1 MMKHLTIDFSC
12 GTCLCGFFHVYC
24 MLDLNSSELVAK
36 RANAERIK
44 QFSKNLNDFN
54 RVAIK
59 NGATAE
65 EKEASHQVKVLS
77 KREKALQFAQN
88 VPKPKVIELKSVA
101 QERSNVGLSSA
112 PTSKIDEL
120 TSRHLQSKKQ
130 VDAIKKSMG
139 L

>member
-1 MMKHLTIDFSC
+1 MNT
-12 GTCLCGFFHVYC
+12 
-24 MLDLNSSELVAK
+24 SELVAK

-54 RVAIK
+54 KVSIK
-59 NGATAE
+59 NNISAD
-65 EKEASHQVKVLS
+65 EKEAMKQVKVVS

-88 VPKPKVIELKSVA
+88 VPKPKVIEKSSAMTNNNGMKAGRNIGVA
-101 QERSNVGLSSA
+101 SA

-120 TSRHLQSKKQ
+120 TSRHQQSKMQ
-130 VDAIKKSMG
+130 VEAIKKSMG

>member
-1 MMKHLTIDFSC
+1 MYNL
-12 GTCLCGFFHVYC
+12 
-24 MLDLNSSELVAK
+24 LDLNTTELVTK

-54 RVAIK
+54 RVSIRNNVSAD
-59 NGATAE
+59 
-65 EKEASHQVKVLS
+65 EKESKNRVKVLS
-77 KREKALQFAQN
+77 NREKARQFAQN
-88 VPKPKVIELKSVA
+88 VPKPKVNESKAVPPHG
-101 QERSNVGLSSA
+101 NKVGRNIGVSSA

-120 TSRHLQSKKQ
+120 TSRHQQSKKQ